1 MFFMCE
7 RNFFMRKKK
16 SIFKRIIIFLLL
28 AITILGTSYY
38 FYNTYQSIDLTTEY
52 NTSKLNTVI
61 TKATTGNTETNN
73 NIVDTLENISRC
85 VVGISKIETHS
96 NSIFSFGEF
105 FAAKQYQTGACSA
118 PTNHETDSL
127 GTFLYSSQLFCHLL
141 KISQFL
147 IITKKIS
154 SSLLF
159 LVQIVISECSQNNNF
174 CIRKKFKQKKKLI
187 FLQFVNY
194 SNSLILETPFKTF
207 SYKYSANYSFS
218 LQEL

>member
-1 MFFMCE
+1 
-7 RNFFMRKKK
+7 MRKKK

-96 NSIFSFGEF
+96 NSIFSSNSITELG
-105 FAAKQYQTGACSA
+105 
-118 PTNHETDSL
+118 L
-127 GTFLYSSQLFCHLL
+127 GTGVIVTDNGYILSNSHVTGEKYSKCYITLENGNKYDGTVVWSDKDLDL
-141 KISQFL
+141 S
-147 IITKKIS
+147 ITKINAKNLEYAELGDSDEIR
-154 SSLLF
+154 
-159 LVQIVISECSQNNNF
+159 VGETVYA
-174 CIRKKFKQKKKLI
+174 IRKPNRI
-187 FLQFVNY
+187 
-194 SNSLILETPFKTF
+194 
-207 SYKYSANYSFS
+207 
-218 LQEL
+218 